1 MRRVLTQPDLFQAD
15 RPTPFDVVVT
25 FDKALP
31 MLEAM
36 KAADITPRTMDRMK
50 GHYRLRG
57 YAPAALL
64 LRLIQGVNSTPV
76 DRSKRLGEAPR
87 LTGK

>member
-1 MRRVLTQPDLFQAD
+1 VTQPDLFQAD

-36 KAADITPRTMDRMK
+36 KAAGITPRTMDRMK
-50 GHYRLRG
+50 GQYRLRG

-64 LRLIQGVNSTPV
+64 ARLIQAMDSQLGRPIKTPW
-76 DRSKRLGEAPR
+76 
-87 LTGK
+87 

>member
-1 MRRVLTQPDLFQAD
+1 MRRVLTQPDFFQPD

-36 KAADITPRTMDRMK
+36 KTAGITPRTMDRMK
-50 GHYRLRG
+50 GQYRLRG
-57 YAPAALL
+57 HAPAALL
-64 LRLIQGVNSTPV
+64 ARLIQRVDSSPGRPIKTPWHG
-76 DRSKRLGEAPR
+76 S
-87 LTGK
+87 

>member
-1 MRRVLTQPDLFQAD
+1 MAVQPEADPMTQPDLFQPE

-36 KAADITPRTMDRMK
+36 KTAGITPRTMDRMK
-50 GHYRLRG
+50 GQYRLRG

-64 LRLIQGVNSTPV
+64 LRLIQAMDSSPGRPIKTP
-76 DRSKRLGEAPR
+76 G
-87 LTGK
+87 

>member
-36 KAADITPRTMDRMK
+36 KTAGITPRTMDRMK
-50 GHYRLRG
+50 GQYRLRG
-57 YAPAALL
+57 YAPAGLL
-64 LRLIQGVNSTPV
+64 ARLIQGVNSSSARPI
-76 DRSKRLGEAPR
+76 KAPWPP
-87 LTGK
+87 LPAP

>member
-1 MRRVLTQPDLFQAD
+1 MTQLDLLQPD

-36 KAADITPRTMDRMK
+36 KAAGITPRTMDRMK
-50 GHYRLRG
+50 GQYRLRG

-64 LRLIQGVNSTPV
+64 ARLIQRVDSSLGRPIKTPWLPLAA
-76 DRSKRLGEAPR
+76 R
-87 LTGK
+87 